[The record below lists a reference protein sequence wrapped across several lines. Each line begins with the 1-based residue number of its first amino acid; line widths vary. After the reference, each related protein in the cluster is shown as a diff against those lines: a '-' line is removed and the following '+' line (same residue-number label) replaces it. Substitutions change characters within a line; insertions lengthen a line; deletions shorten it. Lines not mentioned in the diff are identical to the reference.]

1 MEFMEG
7 IEVLSEFVETGGVV
21 SPLDGIGLGL
31 LLFGATFALFGWC
44 MIFFS
49 EKYMSGAIITVF
61 GLLFLAFSLCIG
73 ICAPREQ
80 TKCYKVTIDESVS
93 FVEFQDRYEILEQ
106 DGKIYVIC
114 EKEK

>member
-7 IEVLSEFVETGGVV
+7 IEVLSEFVKTGEVI
-21 SPLDGIGLGL
+21 SPWDGIGLGL
-31 LLFGATFALFGWC
+31 CLFGIIFALFGWC
-44 MIFFS
+44 MMFFT

-61 GLLFLAFSLCIG
+61 GLLFLALSFCIG
-73 ICAPREQ
+73 ICAPREEV
-80 TKCYKVTIDESVS
+80 KCYKVTIDESVS
-93 FVEFQDRYEILEQ
+93 FVEFQDRYEVLEQ